1 MAGLGAALANAW
13 PGAGSAWPY
22 LLLAGAMLALALVF
36 AWGLYGL
43 RPRPGRE
50 AMARRADRNG
60 MALLALADEMDCHL
74 YELARRGYPVR
85 QQRHW
90 PRLCRRLA
98 MDHLECIN
106 RLMLEECGREPAP
119 RDPSAWPHLEE

>member
-1 MAGLGAALANAW
+1 MAGLGAALANAL
-13 PGAGSAWPY
+13 PIAGSPWPY
-22 LLLAGAMLALALVF
+22 LLLAGAVLLLAALM
-36 AWGLYGL
+36 AWLLYWL
-43 RPRPGRE
+43 RTGSSRE

-60 MALLALADEMDCHL
+60 LALLALADEMDCYL

-85 QQRHW
+85 QQQHW

-106 RLMLEECGREPAP
+106 RLMLDERVREPAP
-119 RDPSAWPHLEE
+119 RDPPA

>member
-1 MAGLGAALANAW
+1 MVGLIAALANLW
-13 PGAGSAWPY
+13 PDAGSPWPY
-22 LLLAGAMLALALVF
+22 LLLAGLVLALAALM
-36 AWGLYGL
+36 AWLLHWL
-43 RPRPGRE
+43 RSRSSRE

-60 MALLALADEMDCHL
+60 LALLALADEMECHL
-74 YELARRGYPVR
+74 YELALRGYPVR

-106 RLMLEECGREPAP
+106 WLMLDERMREPAP
-119 RDPSAWPHLEE
+119 RDPPA